1 MSSHLLIDNAGIPGI
16 LLTPN
21 SLSAPSVGTK
31 TPSTTDGGDD
41 DDDDAKDESHLR
53 GENEPDPTSFIDEA
67 SLRSRSIVT
76 ADEISRMRLS
86 ASVVVLSFGHSSV
99 GNSQSAEEDLLL
111 HKGLAA
117 IVDAFVNAGAK
128 SVLVSVF
135 TR

>member
-21 SLSAPSVGTK
+21 ALSAPSVGTK
-31 TPSTTDGGDD
+31 TPSTTDRE
-41 DDDDAKDESHLR
+41 DDDDAKDESHSR
-53 GENEPDPTSFIDEA
+53 GENEPDPTSSIDEA

-86 ASVVVLSFGHSSV
+86 ASLVVLSFGHSRV
-99 GNSQSAEEDLLL
+99 GDSQSAEEALQL

-117 IVDAFVNAGAK
+117 IVDAFVNAGAQ